1 MNDQIL
7 DSPITESRE
16 LNYAGF
22 WIRAAAVFIDG
33 LIVSAIIGVLA
44 GLGFILMY
52 SNTNP
57 ESVVM
62 LIILIYGVAIIGSVL
77 YYVLMESSA
86 KQGTLG
92 KLAMGIKVGK
102 QGGERITALNA
113 FGRLLGRSLS
123 GMILYIGYIMV
134 AFDPKKQSLH
144 DKLAN
149 TYVFYAK

>member
-7 DSPITESRE
+7 DSPINQTRE

-22 WIRAAAVFIDG
+22 WIRAAALIIDG
-33 LIVSAIIGVLA
+33 LVVGFAASILIGLSFVLA
-44 GLGFILMY
+44 IADQGSTG
-52 SNTNP
+52 
-57 ESVVM
+57 SV
-62 LIILIYGVAIIGSVL
+62 IIVVLCYAAAIIGSVL
-77 YYVLMESSA
+77 YYVLMESSV

-102 QGGERITALNA
+102 EDGQRISGLNA
-113 FGRLLGRSLS
+113 LGRLLARSLS
-123 GMILYIGYIMV
+123 SMILYIGYIMV
-134 AFDPKKQSLH
+134 AFDSRKQSLH

>member
-1 MNDQIL
+1 VGAIASIL
-7 DSPITESRE
+7 IGLSFAFMF
-16 LNYAGF
+16 AG
-22 WIRAAAVFIDG
+22 ASSG
-33 LIVSAIIGVLA
+33 STSAIIVVV
-44 GLGFILMY
+44 LMY
-52 SNTNP
+52 GI
-57 ESVVM
+57 V
-62 LIILIYGVAIIGSVL
+62 IIGSVL

-102 QGGERITALNA
+102 AGGERISGLNA
-113 FGRLLGRSLS
+113 LGRLLGRSLS